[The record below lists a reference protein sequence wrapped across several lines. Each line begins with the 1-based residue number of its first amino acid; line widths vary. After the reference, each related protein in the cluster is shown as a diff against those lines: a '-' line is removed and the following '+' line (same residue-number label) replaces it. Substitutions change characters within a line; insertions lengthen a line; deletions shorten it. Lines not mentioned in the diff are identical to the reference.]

1 MGTKDVSFLLEF
13 TENLFHKL
21 NLITNIIDITKA
33 LPNDLDL
40 GLRNS
45 IIGANPKLNKKIDFL
60 DPAFIEK
67 HIIYFSIDKYK
78 CHYIFI
84 PLPTEDRH
92 TIFAAG
98 PYLTEHASIVQT
110 NELCKKLGIPANL
123 YSFMHQYF
131 SSLPCMADTAI
142 IENYID
148 TIGEYFYGVG
158 NYEIAYIT
166 QQPDYD
172 TTYLTDTDPAENED
186 MVKRIEYRYSLER
199 NIVNAISRGDFNGAM
214 RSSAD
219 PAVRNID
226 NRTQSTLRGKKN
238 NLLAFNTICRRGAE
252 IGGVH
257 PLFLDETSRNMAVKI
272 ENMVT
277 ASQDTLI
284 HKEILKTYCALVRQ
298 KSTSNYSPTLQR
310 AMIYVIQNLY
320 DHTLTLQSTA
330 DQLNINKS
338 YLATLFKKET
348 GDTFTKYINTKRL
361 ERAIFLLNT
370 TSHSI
375 QSIANDCGI
384 EDVTYFTRLFKKEKS
399 MTPTEYRAMLNEK

>member
-1 MGTKDVSFLLEF
+1 MSLWE
-13 TENLFHKL
+13 
-21 NLITNIIDITKA
+21 
-33 LPNDLDL
+33 
-40 GLRNS
+40 
-45 IIGANPKLNKKIDFL
+45 
-60 DPAFIEK
+60 
-67 HIIYFSIDKYK
+67 
-78 CHYIFI
+78 
-84 PLPTEDRH
+84 PLY
-92 TIFAAG
+92 G
-98 PYLTEHASIVQT
+98 
-110 NELCKKLGIPANL
+110 KKLRCVFTADSL
-123 YSFMHQYF
+123 HQRF
-131 SSLPCMADTAI
+131 
-142 IENYID
+142 
-148 TIGEYFYGVG
+148 
-158 NYEIAYIT
+158 
-166 QQPDYD
+166 
-172 TTYLTDTDPAENED
+172 LTDTDPSENED
-186 MVKRIEYRYSLER
+186 IVKRIEYRYSLER

-226 NRTQSTLRGKKN
+226 NRTQSTLRSKKN

-284 HKEILKTYCALVRQ
+284 HKEILKAYCALVRQ

-330 DQLNINKS
+330 DNLNINKS

-348 GDTFTKYINTKRL
+348 GDTFTKYIHTKRL

-399 MTPTEYRAMLNEK
+399 MTPTEYRAMLNEKL